1 MGGSKSINIFLAK
14 IFGFYF
20 LWLISDNWLSHA
32 SALFNRFWMLFYH
45 YLLLILNYAS
55 ALVLDII
62 GYEVVNNYRSVAIVG
77 SFGVVIGNHCVGF
90 GLMFAFFALIFS
102 YPAPWKKKLWFIP
115 AGMAVIM
122 SANIIRVVALAI
134 SVKNKGG
141 FVDLDQHDFFNY
153 IVYALIFILWVVWIR
168 FIVPE
173 SDVFSSNQS
182 NDSKKDALVS

>member
-1 MGGSKSINIFLAK
+1 
-14 IFGFYF
+14 
-20 LWLISDNWLSHA
+20 
-32 SALFNRFWMLFYH
+32 
-45 YLLLILNYAS
+45 
-55 ALVLDII
+55 
-62 GYEVVNNYRSVAIVG
+62 
-77 SFGVVIGNHCVGF
+77 
-90 GLMFAFFALIFS
+90 
-102 YPAPWKKKLWFIP
+102 
-115 AGMAVIM
+115 M

-141 FVDLDQHDFFNY
+141 FVDLNQHDFFNY